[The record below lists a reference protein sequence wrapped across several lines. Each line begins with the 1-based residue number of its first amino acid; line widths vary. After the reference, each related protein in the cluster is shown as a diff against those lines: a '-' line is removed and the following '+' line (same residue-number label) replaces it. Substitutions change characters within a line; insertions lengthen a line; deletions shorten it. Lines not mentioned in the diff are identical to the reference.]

1 MHMSSNPSPVEPRSA
16 AYGLFPMRARLEE
29 VIASLN
35 SAGFDNSSICVFLSP
50 SHPIAD
56 DLRHLKTPYVNMSRE
71 ADLESTVS
79 WLSKFGGFVISG
91 VGLFVGSRNYLP
103 ALTQVDSRFDRNGN
117 RSMLRNLGIPEEVA
131 ARYEARLRHDA
142 NLVFVNC
149 DGWAQSEWAREILRR
164 LKADEVSLLDEFAG
178 AMQTGAAPASLVA

>member
-1 MHMSSNPSPVEPRSA
+1 VHTSNLPLELRTA
-16 AYGLFPMRARLEE
+16 AYGIFPLRAKLEE

-35 SAGFDNSSICVFLSP
+35 AAGFDNSSICVFLSP

-56 DLRHLKTPYVNMSRE
+56 DLRHLKTPYVNLSRE

-79 WLSKFGGFVISG
+79 WLSKFGGFVIPG

-103 ALTQVDSRFDRNGN
+103 ALTQVDSRANRSGN
-117 RSMLRNLGIPEEVA
+117 RGMLQNLGISEEMA
-131 ARYEARLRHDA
+131 AHYDARLRHDA
-142 NLVFVNC
+142 TLVFVNC

-164 LKADEVSLLDEFAG
+164 LQAEEVSLLSDFAG
-178 AMQTGAAPASLVA
+178 AMQTTSQATGLVA

>member
-1 MHMSSNPSPVEPRSA
+1 MHISCNSSLTEPRSA
-16 AYGLFPMRARLEE
+16 AYGIFPMRARLEE

-56 DLRHLKTPYVNMSRE
+56 DLRHLKTPCVNMSRE

-79 WLSKFGGFVISG
+79 WLSKFGGFVIPG

-103 ALTQVDSRFDRNGN
+103 ALTQVDCRLDRTGN
-117 RSMLRNLGIPEEVA
+117 RSMLQNLGIPEDVA
-131 ARYEARLRHDA
+131 ARYESRLRHDA
-142 NLVFVNC
+142 TLVFVDC

-178 AMQTGAAPASLVA
+178 AVPTSAQTASLVA

>member
-1 MHMSSNPSPVEPRSA
+1 MHISPNPSPVEPRSA
-16 AYGLFPMRARLEE
+16 AYGIFPMRARLEE

-35 SAGFDNSSICVFLSP
+35 SAGFDHSSICVFLSP

-79 WLSKFGGFVISG
+79 WLSKFGGFVIPG

-103 ALTQVDSRFDRNGN
+103 ALTQVDCRSGRNGN
-117 RSMLRNLGIPEEVA
+117 RSMLQNLGIPEDVA
-131 ARYEARLRHDA
+131 ARYESRLRHDA
-142 NLVFVNC
+142 TLVFVNC

-178 AMQTGAAPASLVA
+178 AIQTSAATVSLVA